1 MSHQFRLTIFSKKYN
16 MHKDFVSA
24 IAKQFIVIGFMSDIS
39 LSQAYIKNTLLKNNR
54 TCHFNILAKSEIIDA
69 K

>member
-1 MSHQFRLTIFSKKYN
+1 

-24 IAKQFIVIGFMSDIS
+24 IAKRFIMIGFMSDIS